1 MRIVVSAIDVPVP
14 FNSQALPNFS
24 SSTESKSRIVI
35 EKRDESSSVPA
46 TDLCDKSSD
55 KAPAAKVC
63 TATPATQGQVAEK
76 DTPATTAV
84 NALPNSAPPAVSAAP
99 SDHLFFSYRGTPSCF
114 MQAQKETSGHT
125 ATNAHQSA
133 PVPHR
138 QQAMFPALK
147 QSMPATVKV
156 AYLEDT
162 KVLRSI
168 QLQTDI
174 PVPGSRTVSK
184 VRCSEEET
192 VFWEHLVSGRGV
204 ALAASSH
211 VVCVVCEDRTL
222 TALSCVTGA
231 KLMPPLLLSW
241 PVAHMLCKGSCLLVL
256 TTHGSV
262 HVWDLSKRVC
272 TVRDESVALL
282 FRDTSG
288 ATLRASSITDEG
300 LPLLTLTTGKSY
312 LFSKE
317 LGSWLLLT
325 GSEDAVAQVPQRA
338 KSVFHTGPSLQQA
351 GTLSFLD
358 GQIAASLA
366 LRSSSEYKFW
376 TLTLARYLATEG
388 LETRLKDLCTQFL
401 GPVGGNSQ
409 SWEPTILGLD
419 KRGLLQEVLPFL
431 ASNLR
436 LQRLFTEFKEQL
448 DMTTSDGLLPNG

>member
-1 MRIVVSAIDVPVP
+1 
-14 FNSQALPNFS
+14 
-24 SSTESKSRIVI
+24 
-35 EKRDESSSVPA
+35 
-46 TDLCDKSSD
+46 
-55 KAPAAKVC
+55 
-63 TATPATQGQVAEK
+63 
-76 DTPATTAV
+76 
-84 NALPNSAPPAVSAAP
+84 
-99 SDHLFFSYRGTPSCF
+99 
-114 MQAQKETSGHT
+114 
-125 ATNAHQSA
+125 
-133 PVPHR
+133 
-138 QQAMFPALK
+138 MFPALK
-147 QSMPATVKV
+147 QSMPATIKV
-156 AYLEDT
+156 AHLEDS

-256 TTHGSV
+256 TTHGSL

-282 FRDTSG
+282 FRDTAG

-325 GSEDAVAQVPQRA
+325 GSEDAVAQCSDHHASMPSAADEGKPSTLPLGSLQHNMFRVPQRA
-338 KSVFHTGPSLQQA
+338 KSVFHAGPSLQQA

-358 GQIAASLA
+358 GQISASMA
-366 LRSSSEYKFW
+366 LRSSTEYRFW

-401 GPVGGNSQ
+401 GPIGGNSQ

-448 DMTTSDGLLPNG
+448 DMATSDGLLPNG

>member
-1 MRIVVSAIDVPVP
+1 MA
-14 FNSQALPNFS
+14 AL
-24 SSTESKSRIVI
+24 V
-35 EKRDESSSVPA
+35 
-46 TDLCDKSSD
+46 
-55 KAPAAKVC
+55 
-63 TATPATQGQVAEK
+63 
-76 DTPATTAV
+76 
-84 NALPNSAPPAVSAAP
+84 
-99 SDHLFFSYRGTPSCF
+99 
-114 MQAQKETSGHT
+114 AQKETSGHT
-125 ATNAHQSA
+125 AANAHQSA
-133 PVPHR
+133 PGGVPHR
-138 QQAMFPALK
+138 HQAMFPALK
-147 QSMPATVKV
+147 QSMPATIKV
-156 AYLEDT
+156 AHLEDS

-256 TTHGSV
+256 TTHGSL

-282 FRDTSG
+282 FRDTAG

-325 GSEDAVAQVPQRA
+325 GSEDAVAQCSDHHASMPCGGQGRSEVA
-338 KSVFHTGPSLQQA
+338 VNLKLQLA
-351 GTLSFLD
+351 AHVRVKLCSMLVWSY
-358 GQIAASLA
+358 GQISASMA
-366 LRSSSEYKFW
+366 LRSSTEYRFW

-401 GPVGGNSQ
+401 GPIGGNSQ

-448 DMTTSDGLLPNG
+448 DMATSDGLLPNG